1 MANALGG
8 AACSDLDAGAP
19 AFVLPSAPSAPL
31 TLSAVEKTLSARGAR
46 PSARGN

>member
-19 AFVLPSAPSAPL
+19 PFVLPSAPSAPL
-31 TLSAVEKTLSARGAR
+31 TLSAVE
-46 PSARGN
+46 